1 MGATPEGGARHRIAS
16 IGSDAMNRYLA
27 VIAREPLLTPA
38 EEIELG
44 HQVQAMTRLRQEESD
59 SLGHEQRRILRS
71 GLRAR
76 NRMLRANLRL
86 VVSVARKYQCR
97 GLELLDLIQEGN
109 LGLERAVEKFD
120 PSRGYKFSTYAF
132 WWIRQ
137 SMNRA
142 LATQSRTI
150 RLPVHLNERLAVIRK
165 VCKELSQR
173 GEGTPSRRQ
182 IAMAMNLSLDEL
194 ETLLRLEQATSSLDA
209 PAGRDQEGGTLLDLL
224 ADHGQEEPL
233 AQIERRLSE
242 ERVDQLLSQLTEEER
257 EILSMRFGLR
267 GQQTLTLAEIGK
279 QVGVSRER
287 VRQLESRALRRLR
300 TLC

>member
-150 RLPVHLNERLAVIRK
+150 RLPVHLNERLAAIRK

>member
-1 MGATPEGGARHRIAS
+1 MS

-27 VIAREPLLTPA
+27 SIAREPLLTPA

-44 HQVQAMTRLRQEESD
+44 HQVQAMMRLRQEVCDSD
-59 SLGHEQRRILRS
+59 SLEERRILRS
-71 GLRAR
+71 GRRAR

-86 VVSVARKYQCR
+86 VVSVARRYQCR
-97 GLELLDLIQEGN
+97 GLDILDLIQEGN

-150 RLPVHLNERLAVIRK
+150 RLPVHLNERLAAIRK
-165 VCKELSQR
+165 VAKELSQQ

-182 IAMAMNLSLDEL
+182 IAMAMNLSLEEL
-194 ETLLRLEQATSSLDA
+194 ESLLRLDQTTSSLDA
-209 PAGRDQEGGTLLDLL
+209 PTSRDQEGGTLLDLL
-224 ADHGQEEPL
+224 ADRGQEEPL

-242 ERVDQLLSQLTEEER
+242 ERVDQLLSQLTEQER

-279 QVGVSRER
+279 QVGASRER
-287 VRQLESRALRRLR
+287 IRQLESRALRRLR